1 MRIIAFLGYC
11 FLLIERI
18 KNKLIGMYYI
28 SQFKNCGKN
37 VHIGQNCILTC
48 KNISMG
54 HNIKIGNNCVIQSS
68 HGEIKF
74 GNHIM
79 LGPGVHIHGGNH
91 EMFKVGE
98 WMDEVKKTSNDGLIS
113 IGDDVWIGANAI
125 ILKGVNIGRGA
136 IIGAGTLVTKDVDAY
151 NIVVGN
157 PSKCI
162 KKRFSD
168 IEISL
173 HESTLFQQLE
183 KNG

>member
-1 MRIIAFLGYC
+1 
-11 FLLIERI
+11 
-18 KNKLIGMYYI
+18 
-28 SQFKNCGKN
+28 
-37 VHIGQNCILTC
+37 
-48 KNISMG
+48 
-54 HNIKIGNNCVIQSS
+54 
-68 HGEIKF
+68 
-74 GNHIM
+74 M